1 MTKREQQ
8 EKLFRAIGYVGDDL
22 ISRADQPVEKQR
34 SNVYW
39 IKWAALAACCVL
51 VIGLASRLPLWSMKS
66 ANTAETAT
74 MTMETAAAEE
84 APAAAEPEETM
95 EEAAAEETA
104 DWLERLGVIND
115 EEYAKMT
122 ARHYAARG
130 YGEGRVRDE
139 LYRRGVPKDFWDD
152 ALAEMETPD
161 EKIDKLVASKLRG
174 ADDEKTVQKA
184 AAMLLRRGFKWE
196 QVRSALERYRISIE
210 ESEYD
215 I

>member
-1 MTKREQQ
+1 MKITKLTPSKNVKDRYYVDLEDGSSIKVNVNLIADYSLYTGRELSDEELAALRGDADKTQLRARALRITGARAMSRK
-8 EKLFRAIGYVGDDL
+8 ELIGKL
-22 ISRADQPVEKQR
+22 VEKG
-34 SNVYW
+34 
-39 IKWAALAACCVL
+39 A
-51 VIGLASRLPLWSMKS
+51 
-66 ANTAETAT
+66 
-74 MTMETAAAEE
+74 
-84 APAAAEPEETM
+84 

-104 DWLERLGVIND
+104 DWLEGLGVIND

-174 ADDEKTVQKA
+174 ADDEKAVQKA

-196 QVRSALERYRISIE
+196 EVRSALERYKISIE